1 MADFTSALDGLLPS
15 ESIMAPI
22 WRGPNRELANG
33 SPPFVLSPVEG
44 LRQSFFQHP
53 ASHSMP
59 PRLLEIAEEME
70 KLD

>member
-1 MADFTSALDGLLPS
+1 MADFTSVLDGLVPS
-15 ESIMAPI
+15 ESIMALI

-33 SPPFVLSPVEG
+33 SP
-44 LRQSFFQHP
+44 SF

-59 PRLLEIAEEME
+59 PLLLEIAEEME